1 MTTHYKE
8 TEKIIS
14 DNFANRL
21 KLNKVT
27 KDIYWDGEV
36 FDLPKF
42 RYQVSLQHNTV
53 LDNDKY
59 IHELAYIYASKNP
72 FSPLEDYLDG
82 CESKFPDRDY
92 KDVFREINEKVL
104 HIDPDS
110 LEGVFLPKT
119 LVGAVARVLKPGTK
133 FEAVLLLKGSQG
145 FYKTSFF
152 RELAGEDLFT
162 SMSLQAYNKDELM
175 ICHSKWIIELGECEE
190 TLTASK
196 MGKLKAFITQQS
208 DTLRKP
214 YDSRPITL
222 PRQFILVGTTNKD
235 KFLVDATGNRR
246 FWCVDV
252 NEKID
257 IEWVKENRDLIWAS
271 AVKAYKDNYPI
282 YLNETEQEMLNAVNK
297 KYQANDMWED
307 IVTNWVEKRQE
318 PFVLGDVLTQ
328 AIGKEP
334 KSWTRKDEER
344 ISDILRGLGLEKPTK
359 ASRVNGKSGK
369 YWQVPVAVTR

>member
-42 RYQVSLQHNTV
+42 RHQVSLQHNTV

-59 IHELAYIYASKNP
+59 IHELAYIYASKNL

-82 CESKFPDRDY
+82 CESKFLDRDY

-110 LEGVFLPKT
+110 LEGLFLPKT

-133 FEAVLLLKGSQG
+133 FDTVLLLKGSQG

-152 RELAGEDLFT
+152 RELAGEGLFT

-222 PRQFILVGTTNKD
+222 PRQFIIVGTTNKD

-271 AVKAYKDNYPI
+271 AVKAYKDNYHI

-307 IVTNWVEKRQE
+307 IVANWVEKRQE

>member
-1 MTTHYKE
+1 MTNYKE
-8 TEKIIS
+8 TEAIIA
-14 DNFANRL
+14 DNFAERL
-21 KLNKVT
+21 SLNKVT
-27 KDIYWDGEV
+27 KDIYLDGKL

-53 LDNDKY
+53 LENDKY
-59 IHELAYIYASKNP
+59 IYELAHIYASKNL
-72 FSPLEDYLDG
+72 FSPLEDYLSE
-82 CESKFPDRDY
+82 CESKFPDIDY
-92 KDVFREINEKVL
+92 KDVFRELNEKVL

-110 LEGVFLPKT
+110 LEGLFLPKT

-133 FEAVLLLKGSQG
+133 FDTVLLLKGSQG

-152 RELAGEDLFT
+152 RELAGEELFT
-162 SMSLQAYNKDELM
+162 SMSLQAYAKDEIM
-175 ICHSKWIIELGECEE
+175 VCHSKWIIELGECEE

-214 YDSRPITL
+214 YDSRAITL
-222 PRQFILVGTTNKD
+222 HRQFILVGTTNKD
-235 KFLVDATGNRR
+235 KFLVDPTGNRR

-257 IEWVKENRDLIWAS
+257 IDWVKENRDLIWAS

-297 KYQANDMWED
+297 KYEANDMWED
-307 IVTNWVEKRQE
+307 IVADWVEKQQE
-318 PFVLGDVLTQ
+318 PFVLRVL
-328 AIGKEP
+328 P
-334 KSWTRKDEER
+334 Y
-344 ISDILRGLGLEKPTK
+344 L
-359 ASRVNGKSGK
+359 VC
-369 YWQVPVAVTR
+369 

>member
-1 MTTHYKE
+1 MNNYKE
-8 TEKIIS
+8 TEAIIAN
-14 DNFANRL
+14 NFAARL

-27 KDIYWDGEV
+27 KDIYLDEEL

-42 RYQVSLQHNTV
+42 RYQVSLDHDTV
-53 LDNDKY
+53 LENDKY
-59 IHELAYIYASKNP
+59 ISELAHIYASKNL
-72 FSPLEDYLDG
+72 FSPLEDYLNE
-82 CESKFPDRDY
+82 CEYKFPDIDY
-92 KDVFREINEKVL
+92 KKVFRELNEKVL

-110 LEGVFLPKT
+110 LEGLFLPKT

-133 FEAVLLLKGSQG
+133 FDTVLILKGSQG

-152 RELAGEDLFT
+152 RELAGEELFT
-162 SMSLQAYNKDELM
+162 SMSLQAYAKDEIM
-175 ICHSKWIIELGECEE
+175 VCHSKWIIELGECEE

-214 YDSRPITL
+214 YDSKPITL

-252 NEKID
+252 KEKID

-282 YLNETEQEMLNAVNK
+282 YLNETEQQVLNAVNE
-297 KYQANDMWED
+297 KYQATDMWED
-307 IVTNWVEKRQE
+307 IVANWVEKRQE
-318 PFVLGDVLTQ
+318 PFTLGDVLTQ

-334 KSWTRKDEER
+334 KSWNRKDEER
-344 ISDILRGLGLEKPTK
+344 IIDILRRLGLEKPTT
-359 ASRVNGKSGK
+359 ASRVNGKPGK